1 MLVPPQNIDA
11 CRCVAVPT
19 QSPGA
24 LDMGITVTDVK
35 VATNLDHVEIE
46 GVEPVNSMSSDAV
59 EIKGEHNHR
68 PIREMA
74 SNVKPKNIVRS
85 CWWCEWM
92 ALKQWGM
99 LYGSMG

>member
-1 MLVPPQNIDA
+1 MPA
-11 CRCVAVPT
+11 AVAVPT

-24 LDMGITVTDVK
+24 LDMGITVADVK